1 MAFLAGTLLAL
12 GALTNARPALS
23 SGELSIRHHH
33 HHYRT
38 SPSPRLL
45 GSPSLLA
52 ANQLLDGAGWP
63 QLQGILDKL
72 PVFTIA
78 NSEGKPLQYQVN
90 ERTMAIFYAD
100 VEAAK
105 TELAAAQKFAGN
117 AGSDLVAVGL
127 GNAFKLASEGQAMV
141 VPGKSEL
148 MAAGAPE
155 DAQPMGQEVPLFF
168 CTELRTE
175 ESGLP
180 LFMSHSDCAAAVGA
194 AWRSMEISPLALQGV
209 VEQLAA
215 VSDPETCGFSFVP
228 PTASLKHI
236 QQYLGNGIYM
246 REVKEGE

>member
-1 MAFLAGTLLAL
+1 MAFLAGPLLAL
-12 GALTNARPALS
+12 GAFTNARP
-23 SGELSIRHHH
+23 SIRHHHHH

-38 SPSPRLL
+38 SPSPRFL

-90 ERTMAIFYAD
+90 ERTMAIFYTD

-127 GNAFKLASEGQAMV
+127 GNAFRLASEGQAMV

-168 CTELRTE
+168 CTELRTD